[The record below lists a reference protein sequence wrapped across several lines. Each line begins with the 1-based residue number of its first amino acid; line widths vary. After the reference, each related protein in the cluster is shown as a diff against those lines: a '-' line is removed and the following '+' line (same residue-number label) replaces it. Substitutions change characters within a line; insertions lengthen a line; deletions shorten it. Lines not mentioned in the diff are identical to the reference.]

1 MADCG
6 CGSNCSTTCGANCI
20 GTNSMG
26 SLKKSTQV
34 TVTRTITKSI
44 SGTNVYRVDNINKK
58 MEVK

>member
-6 CGSNCSTTCGANCI
+6 CGSNCSTTCGSNCI